1 MKNYYLHGDIMKD
14 ELHID
19 LLEVFVKHRIVPQI
33 SLRNERIRHEYKA
46 MKDEGIKAKAARI
59 FLSEKYFLSE
69 KNIESILYGKRKYLE
84 FNSTQ
89 L

>member
-1 MKNYYLHGDIMKD
+1 MKD

-33 SLRNERIRHEYKA
+33 SLRNEKIRCEYKT
-46 MKDEGIKAKAARI
+46 MKEEGVKPKAARAS
-59 FLSEKYFLSE
+59 LAEKYFISE
-69 KNIESILYGKRKYLE
+69 KNIESILYGRRKELE
-84 FNSTQ
+84 FSGTD

>member
-1 MKNYYLHGDIMKD
+1 MKD

-19 LLEVFVKHRIVPQI
+19 LLEVFVKHRIVPMI
-33 SLRNERIRHEYKA
+33 SLRNERIRQEYKT
-46 MKDEGIKAKAARI
+46 MKDEGIKAKNARI

-69 KNIESILYGKRKYLE
+69 KNIESILYGKRKKLE
-84 FNSTQ
+84 FNGTQ

>member
-1 MKNYYLHGDIMKD
+1 MKD

-33 SLRNERIRHEYKA
+33 SLRNEKIRHEYKT
-46 MKDEGIKAKAARI
+46 MKEEGVKPKDARAS
-59 FLSEKYFLSE
+59 LAEKYYVSE
-69 KNIESILYGKRKYLE
+69 KNIESILYPRRKNPE
-84 FNSTQ
+84 FDTG

>member
-1 MKNYYLHGDIMKD
+1 MKD

-33 SLRNERIRHEYKA
+33 SLRNEKIRHEYKT
-46 MKDEGIKAKAARI
+46 MKEEGIKAKTARA
-59 FLSEKYFLSE
+59 LLAEKYFVSE
-69 KNIESILYGKRKYLE
+69 KNIESILYGRKKELE
-84 FNSTQ
+84 FTGTN